1 MKKII
6 ILLLSIF
13 SCLFVSASFDMN
25 ENMQNAYLSIIDL
38 KFEKGLAFIEKEKQQ
53 NPNNGLIHL
62 HENYKD
68 FLALIIGEDEQLFD
82 KISSNKSKRLSAI
95 EKCDKTSPYY
105 LYAKAEINLQWAF
118 VRLKFQEYFLA
129 AYEIQKAYF
138 ILKENQKKFPDFHLN
153 KKGMGLLH
161 CLIGSI
167 PENYQWIVNAI
178 GINGGIDKGL
188 NELHQLLSLTEK
200 DEQYKIYNTELL
212 FLISFLEMNLTIEKS
227 NFQKTLDAIG
237 QKHANHILLNFS
249 AARLSSRLGKN
260 DLVIKIL
267 NNRPKKEEQFEFS
280 YLDYLLGMSYLY
292 KLDFES
298 SMKIFH
304 HFITHF
310 KGENYIKS
318 AYHKLAW
325 IAFLQG
331 EPEKK
336 LSYFEKAIA
345 EGSISIDED
354 KVALKDAKQNY
365 ITHPILLKGR
375 LLYDGG
381 YYPLALAEL
390 QQIESP
396 HLFSNTENT
405 IEYWYRK
412 ARLFQK
418 MEKPIMEVISSFQ
431 KALDLELTSNSYYAS
446 MSALQ
451 IAIEYEKM
459 GEKQKAKSYYN
470 KCLSMKDFDYQRGIH
485 QKAKAGLNRIA
496 N

>member
-237 QKHANHILLNFS
+237 QKHANHILLSFS
-249 AARLSSRLGKN
+249 AARLSSKLGKN

>member
-1 MKKII
+1 
-6 ILLLSIF
+6 
-13 SCLFVSASFDMN
+13 
-25 ENMQNAYLSIIDL
+25 
-38 KFEKGLAFIEKEKQQ
+38 
-53 NPNNGLIHL
+53 
-62 HENYKD
+62 
-68 FLALIIGEDEQLFD
+68 
-82 KISSNKSKRLSAI
+82 
-95 EKCDKTSPYY
+95 
-105 LYAKAEINLQWAF
+105 
-118 VRLKFQEYFLA
+118 
-129 AYEIQKAYF
+129 
-138 ILKENQKKFPDFHLN
+138 
-153 KKGMGLLH
+153 MGLLH

-249 AARLSSRLGKN
+249 AARLSSKLGKN

-431 KALDLELTSNSYYAS
+431 KALNLELTSNSYYAS

>member
-1 MKKII
+1 MKKKL

-38 KFEKGLAFIEKEKQQ
+38 KFEKGLDFIEKEKQQ

-68 FLALIIGEDEQLFD
+68 FLTLIIGEDEQLFD
-82 KISSNKSKRLSAI
+82 KSSSNKSKRLSAI
-95 EKCDKTSPYY
+95 SQCDKTSPYY
-105 LYAKAEINLQWAF
+105 FYAKAEINLQWAF
-118 VRLKFQEYFLA
+118 TRLKFQEYFLA

-138 ILKENQKKFPDFHLN
+138 LLKENQKKFPDFHLN

-249 AARLSSRLGKN
+249 AARLSSKLGKN
-260 DLVIKIL
+260 DLAIKIL
-267 NNRPKKEEQFEFS
+267 NNRPKKEGQFEFS

-365 ITHPILLKGR
+365 ITNPILLKGR

-396 HLFSNTENT
+396 HYFSNASTH
-405 IEYWYRK
+405 IEYWYRL
-412 ARLFQK
+412 ARIKSKLDDK
-418 MEKPIMEVISSFQ
+418 HLDVISCYQ
-431 KALDLELTSNSYYAS
+431 KAFNLGKETSTYFAP

-451 IAIEYEKM
+451 IGLIYEKQNDT
-459 GEKQKAKSYYN
+459 KQAAIYFE
-470 KCLSMKDFDYQRGIH
+470 KCLTLSNFDYQRGIH

>member
-1 MKKII
+1 MKKKL

-249 AARLSSRLGKN
+249 AARLSSKLGKN

>member
-1 MKKII
+1 MKKKL

-38 KFEKGLAFIEKEKQQ
+38 KFNEGIRFIEAEKKQ
-53 NPNNGLIHL
+53 NPNNGLIYL
-62 HENYKD
+62 NENYKD
-68 FLALIIGEDEQLFD
+68 FLELIIGEDKQLFD

-105 LYAKAEINLQWAF
+105 LYTKAEINLQWAF
-118 VRLKFQEYFLA
+118 ARLKFQEYFLA

-138 ILKENQKKFPDFHLN
+138 LLEENQKKFPDFHLN

-178 GINGGIDKGL
+178 GINGGIEKGL
-188 NELHQLLSLTEK
+188 NELNELLLLTDQ
-200 DEQYKIYNTELL
+200 DENYQIYNTELL

-237 QKHANHILLNFS
+237 KKYQQHLLLNFA
-249 AARLSSRLGKN
+249 AARLTSKLGKN
-260 DLVIKIL
+260 ELTIEIL
-267 NNRPKKEEQFEFS
+267 KNRPKNKGQFDFA
-280 YLDYLLGMSYLY
+280 YLEYLQGMSALYLLNPTA
-292 KLDFES
+292 K
-298 SMKIFH
+298 H
-304 HFITHF
+304 HFISFVQHF
-310 KGENYIKS
+310 KGQNYIKS
-318 AYHKLAW
+318 AYQKLAW
-325 IAFLQG
+325 IAFLNNDF
-331 EPEKK
+331 EKRDM
-336 LSYFEKAIA
+336 YFEMVKQR
-345 EGSISIDED
+345 GTSYLDED
-354 KVALKDAKQNY
+354 KQAQKQAETGK
-365 ITHPILLKGR
+365 ISHPFLLRSR
-375 LLYDGG
+375 LFYDGG
-381 YYPLALAEL
+381 YYKKTLLEL
-390 QQIESP
+390 EKIESP

-412 ARLFQK
+412 ARVFQK

-431 KALDLELTSNSYYAS
+431 KALDIELTSNSYYTP

-459 GEKQKAKSYYN
+459 GEKHKAKSYYN